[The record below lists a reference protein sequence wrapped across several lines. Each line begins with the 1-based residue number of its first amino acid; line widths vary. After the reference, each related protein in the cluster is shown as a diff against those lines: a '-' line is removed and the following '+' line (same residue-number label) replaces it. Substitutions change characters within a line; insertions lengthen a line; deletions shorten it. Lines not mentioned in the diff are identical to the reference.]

1 MPRNLFIRALLS
13 LRKIDPE
20 TADRAERVVE
30 AARARGV
37 EDPTEVLLVK
47 EGIVTKKDAMSTR
60 DAIDEVRKEVGLATT
75 AADALRQ
82 SGERLA
88 ALAQAISAGLTPAP
102 VPARVRLRRKRSLG

>member
-47 EGIVTKKDAMSTR
+47 EGIVTKKDALSTR
-60 DAIDEVRKEVGLATT
+60 DAIEEVRKEVSLATA
-75 AADALRQ
+75 AADAMKQ
-82 SGERLA
+82 SGRRLA
-88 ALAQAISAGLTPAP
+88 DLAKAISVGLAP
-102 VPARVRLRRKRSLG
+102 VPAPARVRLRRKRSLG